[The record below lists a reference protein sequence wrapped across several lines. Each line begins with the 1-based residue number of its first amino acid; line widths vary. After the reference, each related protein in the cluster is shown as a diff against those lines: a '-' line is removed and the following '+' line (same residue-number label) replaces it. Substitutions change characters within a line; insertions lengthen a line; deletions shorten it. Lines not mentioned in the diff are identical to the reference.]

1 MNPIRKKRNLFKII
15 ILGDSGVGKTSLLN
29 QYVTKQFSS
38 QYKATIGADFMTKDI
53 TINDQQIS
61 LQIWDTAGHERFASF
76 GTAFYRGADVC
87 MLVCDVTVAESFEHL
102 EVWRKE
108 FISGGN
114 PSDPES
120 FPYVVIANKN
130 DCEPAN
136 RAVSSDQLRQWCI
149 TNGYEFFECSAK
161 TGWNV
166 DSAFTKAATLVAMRQ
181 KEVPQPEPLPS
192 VQIDLQPD
200 KTQSSCSC

>member
-1 MNPIRKKRNLFKII
+1 MNSSRKKRNLFKII
-15 ILGDSGVGKTSLLN
+15 ILGDSSVGKTSLLN

-53 TINDQQIS
+53 TINDQQVS

-87 MLVCDVTVAESFEHL
+87 MLVCDVTVAESFDHL
-102 EVWRKE
+102 EVWKKE

-114 PSDPES
+114 PNDPES
-120 FPYVVIANKN
+120 FPYVIIGNKV

-136 RAVSSDQLRQWCI
+136 RAVSSDQLRQWC
-149 TNGYEFFECSAK
+149 TSNGYEFFECSAK

-166 DSAFTKAATLVAMRQ
+166 DAAFTQAATLVAQRQ
-181 KEVPQPEPLPS
+181 KDVSSQDPLPS
-192 VQIDLQPD
+192 VHIELKPE
-200 KTQSSCSC
+200 KESTGCC

>member
-1 MNPIRKKRNLFKII
+1 MNPSRKKKNLYKII

-53 TINDQQIS
+53 TINEKQSS

-87 MLVCDVTVAESFEHL
+87 MLVCDVTVVESFEHL

-114 PSDPES
+114 PSDPET
-120 FPYVVIANKN
+120 FPYVVIANKV

-136 RAVSSDQLRQWCI
+136 RAVSTEQLRQWCV
-149 TNGYEFFECSAK
+149 TSGYEYFECSAK

-166 DSAFTKAATLVAMRQ
+166 DSAFTKAATLVASRQ
-181 KEVPQPEPLPS
+181 KDVPQQEPLPS
-192 VQIDLQPD
+192 VQIDLQEQPK
-200 KTQSSCSC
+200 KTGCC